1 MRGRVVRAVCGISA
15 RANAGSIE
23 PGFNVAAFPDASAV
37 MLCASLRGIIPP
49 LGKLR
54 PVERKAAADKPFAEI
69 GAAGRTG
76 GDRSSVLVQVDGHA
90 VDRTPC
96 DEGIQI
102 IRGFGAATILQT
114 VVAAAQLS
122 ALWCVDSPQADSRA
136 VNLQR
141 VAVDDAGLP
150 DQVISQGRAPK
161 EEEDKEGCYWSR
173 DHR

>member
-1 MRGRVVRAVCGISA
+1 MRGRIVRAVCGTSVG
-15 RANAGSIE
+15 ANTGSIE
-23 PGFNVAAFPDASAV
+23 PGFNVAAFPDAAAG
-37 MLCASLRGIIPP
+37 MLRASLSSIISP

-69 GAAGRTG
+69 SASDRTG
-76 GDRSSVLVQVDGHA
+76 GHRSAVLIQVHGHA
-90 VDRTPC
+90 VDRTAC

-122 ALWCVDSPQADSRA
+122 ALRCVNLPKADPRA
-136 VNLQR
+136 VDLQCI
-141 VAVDDAGLP
+141 AVDDAGLP

-161 EEEDKEGCYWSR
+161 EEEDKEGRY
-173 DHR
+173 